1 MKKYAL
7 YSWRVDD
14 DGGWGVCYYHD
25 FNTGLH
31 PFVKCCDWCK
41 PEPSKLIC
49 GFDTAEEAAN
59 VVYDPD
65 DDYYTKEE
73 IIEEIQSLLDD
84 FLLANSS
91 DSELFVLLMISTAND
106 SSPAPGRLVPLIISS
121 ANCSERGVSAS
132 IVSSANNCS
141 CSTDYFVLLIIST
154 MLDGLTHTE
163 LTSVPF
169 KVGFETE
176 DYIIVSVEEV

>member
-1 MKKYAL
+1 MKKYGL

-14 DGGWGVCYYHD
+14 DGGWGVCYYHN

-84 FLLANSS
+84 FLLEQELLAMKKYRVTRKFKQ
-91 DSELFVLLMISTAND
+91 DSL
-106 SSPAPGRLVPLIISS
+106 
-121 ANCSERGVSAS
+121 
-132 IVSSANNCS
+132 
-141 CSTDYFVLLIIST
+141 
-154 MLDGLTHTE
+154 LDGLTHTE

-176 DYIIVSVEEV
+176 DYIIVSVEEVA

>member
-1 MKKYAL
+1 MKKYGL

-14 DGGWGVCYYHD
+14 DGGWGVCYYHN

-84 FLLANSS
+84 FLLEQ
-91 DSELFVLLMISTAND
+91 ELLAMKKYRVTRKFK
-106 SSPAPGRLVPLIISS
+106 PGSL
-121 ANCSERGVSAS
+121 
-132 IVSSANNCS
+132 
-141 CSTDYFVLLIIST
+141 
-154 MLDGLTHTE
+154 LDGLTHTE
-163 LTSVPF
+163 ITSITF
-169 KVGFETE
+169 EVGFETE
-176 DYIIVSVEEV
+176 DYIIVSVEEVA